1 MIFRPFLL
9 HWRGNYGAV
18 YAKQQAAESVWRAIF
33 QHVFTRDMPTLRHS
47 CALIPERRL
56 LLRRMPLRP

>member
-9 HWRGNYGAV
+9 HGPGNYGSV
-18 YAKQQAAESVWRAIF
+18 YAKQQAADSVLRGIF
-33 QHVFTRDMPTLRHS
+33 RHVFTRDMPTLRHS